1 MSVTNIIVS
10 ELNIEYW
17 TAKKKN
23 KIAVFV
29 LTFDSSSDLAGKLK
43 KFVYPLD
50 LNRTCLVF
58 QYVFYKCYLNTSFKM
73 ISLIRVIS
81 LLIFSASIY
90 MFSLDGDFVFDDSE
104 AIVKNADVKLDTP
117 VSSLFHNDFWGTNM
131 KSNLSHKSYRPL
143 TVLTFR
149 LVSKFT
155 YKRICLRKYKFKT

>member
-1 MSVTNIIVS
+1 M
-10 ELNIEYW
+10 
-17 TAKKKN
+17 A
-23 KIAVFV
+23 AFV
-29 LTFDSSSDLAGKLK
+29 LTFDSSADFAGKLK

-50 LNRTCLVF
+50 LNGNCLLLE
-58 QYVFYKCYLNTSFKM
+58 YVFLSAIQIDKCLDTSFKM

-104 AIVKNADVKLDTP
+104 AIVKNADVKLDTH
-117 VSSLFHNDFWGTNM
+117 VSSVFHNDFWGTNM

-149 LVSKFT
+149 QVS
-155 YKRICLRKYKFKT
+155 L